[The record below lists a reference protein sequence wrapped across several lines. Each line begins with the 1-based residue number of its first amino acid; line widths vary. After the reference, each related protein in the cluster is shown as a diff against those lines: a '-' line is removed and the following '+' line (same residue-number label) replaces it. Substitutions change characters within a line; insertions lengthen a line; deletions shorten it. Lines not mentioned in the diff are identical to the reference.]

1 MTESNVSIP
10 DCICLLHTQ
19 KSSIRKIYFQSLLQT
34 ISLNHKK
41 ASVKV
46 DKMLWR
52 FDKVIYVLFFFKFN
66 HRQNLNDDA
75 SVDDDGI

>member
-52 FDKVIYVLFFFKFN
+52 FDKVIYVFKKKIN